1 MPTLDEFHEG
11 FKTAGGSHMSHVDNL
26 IHKMIEEIKTLKNQR
41 GEPVKAIAKPETI
54 QDSGSKEKKK

>member
-26 IHKMIEEIKTLKNQR
+26 IHKMIEEIKALKNQK
-41 GEPVKAIAKPETI
+41 EPQKVIVKPEPIET
-54 QDSGSKEKKK
+54 GTKTTKK